1 MQWWL
6 LNWISSLIDKILC
19 TVGVDVRCRWE
30 MEGVRALLLA
40 IVFVVAD
47 LPWVLG
53 FPLTAPA
60 FLWSPQPYRSP
71 HYNNKEFVDYRTIS
85 SKDLTKLVLSEGGWS
100 NILCSKESL
109 DENTDVAVV
118 FVGRKLH
125 SSDISSPKQSDPSL
139 IDILKLSFTTSNFS
153 MAIPYVAIDEQE
165 TLENSLIEG
174 FEENCAQGL
183 GLNRIAYL
191 DSCSIN
197 GRNLEKL
204 NSLHSVHDFL
214 ASRTSGKTDL
224 VVLCSGRS
232 EESGHTQSEGE
243 VFSDIVDLLKQS
255 GAKYTVLY
263 TSRPYKTLQ
272 YPAHLALRFLAD
284 STQSNASN
292 NSTCDGVCQIKSS
305 LLEGIFVAIVLL
317 IILISGLC
325 CMIGIDT
332 PTRFETSQ
340 ES

>member
-1 MQWWL
+1 
-6 LNWISSLIDKILC
+6 
-19 TVGVDVRCRWE
+19 

-40 IVFVVAD
+40 VVFVVAD

-109 DENTDVAVV
+109 NENMDVAVV

-125 SSDISSPKQSDPSL
+125 SSDISSPKQSDASL

-153 MAIPYVAIDEQE
+153 MAFPYVAIDEQE

-174 FEENCAQGL
+174 LSGL
-183 GLNRIAYL
+183 TDKWEDGF
-191 DSCSIN
+191 SCS
-197 GRNLEKL
+197 
-204 NSLHSVHDFL
+204 
-214 ASRTSGKTDL
+214 SRTSGKTDL

-232 EESGHTQSEGE
+232 EESGHTQSEGMGG
-243 VFSDIVDLLKQS
+243 FSDIVDLLKQS

-284 STQSNASN
+284 GTQSNASN
-292 NSTCDGVCQIKSS
+292 SSTCDGVCQIKSS

>member
-1 MQWWL
+1 
-6 LNWISSLIDKILC
+6 
-19 TVGVDVRCRWE
+19 
-30 MEGVRALLLA
+30 
-40 IVFVVAD
+40 
-47 LPWVLG
+47 
-53 FPLTAPA
+53 
-60 FLWSPQPYRSP
+60 SP
-71 HYNNKEFVDYRTIS
+71 HYNNTEFVDYRTIS

-100 NILCSKESL
+100 NILCSKESHN
-109 DENTDVAVV
+109 ENVDVAVV

-153 MAIPYVAIDEQE
+153 MAFPYVAIDEQE

-174 FEENCAQGL
+174 FVENCAQGL

-191 DSCSIN
+191 DSCSVN

-204 NSLHSVHDFL
+204 NSFQSVHDFL

-224 VVLCSGRS
+224 VVLCNGRS
-232 EESGHTQSEGE
+232 EESGRTQSEGE

-263 TSRPYKTLQ
+263 TSKPYKTLQ

-284 STQSNASN
+284 GTQSNASN

-332 PTRFETSQ
+332 PTRFETPQ